1 MISTSY
7 HVLFLCTGNSAGSIL
22 AEAILE
28 RMGSSQFRAY
38 GAGRFSRGEIH
49 PAALN
54 LLRRLD
60 LPIDHLRSKS
70 WVEFAGPS
78 APQIDFIVTVCD
90 NAAAETCPIWPGQ
103 PMTVRWG
110 LPDPAAVE
118 GSDDDIAQAFSFTY
132 HLLSNQ
138 ISAFIQLA
146 IDSFDKAEL
155 LSQLVVIDPSIAR
168 STQDAV

>member
-7 HVLFLCTGNSAGSIL
+7 HVLFLCTGNSAGS
-22 AEAILE
+22 
-28 RMGSSQFRAY
+28 FP
-38 GAGRFSRGEIH
+38 RGEIH

-54 LLRRLD
+54 LLRGLD
-60 LPIDHLRSKS
+60 HPIDHLRSKS
-70 WVEFAGPS
+70 WDEFAGPS
-78 APQIDFIVTVCD
+78 APQIDFIFTLCV
-90 NAAAETCPIWPGQ
+90 NAAAETCPIWSGQ

-155 LSQLVVIDPSIAR
+155 LSQLVVIDTSIAR

>member
-1 MISTSY
+1 MKSTSS
-7 HVLFLCTGNSAGSIL
+7 HVQFLRTGNSARS
-22 AEAILE
+22 
-28 RMGSSQFRAY
+28 FP
-38 GAGRFSRGEIH
+38 RGQIH
-49 PAALN
+49 PPALN
-54 LLRRLD
+54 LLRGLD
-60 LPIDHLRSKS
+60 HPIDHLRSKS
-70 WVEFAGPS
+70 WDEFAGPS
-78 APQIDFIVTVCD
+78 APQIDLIVTVCD
-90 NAAAETCPIWPGQ
+90 NAAAETCPIWSGQ
-103 PMTVRWG
+103 PMTVHWG

-138 ISAFIQLA
+138 ISTFIQLA

>member
-7 HVLFLCTGNSAGSIL
+7 HVLFLCTGNSARSIL

-28 RMGSSQFRAY
+28 RMGSGQFRAY
-38 GAGRFSRGEIH
+38 SAGSFPRGEIH

-54 LLRRLD
+54 LLRD
-60 LPIDHLRSKS
+60 LNHPTDHLRSKS
-70 WVEFAGPS
+70 WNEITGPS
-78 APQIDFIVTVCD
+78 APQIDFIFTVCD
-90 NAAAETCPIWPGQ
+90 NAAAETCPIWSGQ

>member
-7 HVLFLCTGNSAGSIL
+7 HVLFLCTGNSARSIL
-22 AEAILE
+22 AESILE

-38 GAGRFSRGEIH
+38 SAGSFPRGEIH
-49 PAALN
+49 PATLN
-54 LLRRLD
+54 LLRGLD
-60 LPIDHLRSKS
+60 HPTDHLRSKS
-70 WVEFAGPS
+70 WDEITGPS
-78 APQIDFIVTVCD
+78 APPIDFIFTVCD
-90 NAAAETCPIWPGQ
+90 NAAAETCPIWSGQ
-103 PMTVRWG
+103 PMTVHWG

-132 HLLSNQ
+132 HLLSKQ

-155 LSQLVVIDPSIAR
+155 LSQLVVIGPSIAR

>member
-1 MISTSY
+1 MISTSS
-7 HVLFLCTGNSAGSIL
+7 HVQFLRTGNSARS
-22 AEAILE
+22 
-28 RMGSSQFRAY
+28 FP
-38 GAGRFSRGEIH
+38 RGQIH
-49 PAALN
+49 PPALN
-54 LLRRLD
+54 LLRGLD
-60 LPIDHLRSKS
+60 HPIAHLRSKS
-70 WVEFAGPS
+70 WDEFAGPS
-78 APQIDFIVTVCD
+78 APQIDFIFTVCD
-90 NAAAETCPIWPGQ
+90 NAAAETCPIWSGQ

>member
-7 HVLFLCTGNSAGSIL
+7 HVLFLCTRNSARSIL
-22 AEAILE
+22 VEAILE

-38 GAGRFSRGEIH
+38 SAGSFPRGEIH

-54 LLRRLD
+54 LLRGLD
-60 LPIDHLRSKS
+60 HPIDHLRSKS
-70 WVEFAGPS
+70 WGEFAGPS

-155 LSQLVVIDPSIAR
+155 LSQLVVIGPSIAR

>member
-7 HVLFLCTGNSAGSIL
+7 HVLFLCTGNSAGS
-22 AEAILE
+22 
-28 RMGSSQFRAY
+28 FP
-38 GAGRFSRGEIH
+38 RGEIH

-54 LLRRLD
+54 LLRGLD
-60 LPIDHLRSKS
+60 HPIDHLRSKS
-70 WVEFAGPS
+70 WDEFAGPS
-78 APQIDFIVTVCD
+78 APQIDFIFTLCD
-90 NAAAETCPIWPGQ
+90 NAADEPCPIWPGK
-103 PMTVRWG
+103 PTTVCWG
-110 LPDPAAVE
+110 LPDPAAVD
-118 GSDDDIAQAFSFTY
+118 GSDDDIAQTFSFTY

-138 ISAFIQLA
+138 ISTFIQLA

>member
-1 MISTSY
+1 MNSTSS
-7 HVLFLCTGNSAGSIL
+7 HVQFLRTGNSARSFP
-22 AEAILE
+22 
-28 RMGSSQFRAY
+28 RVQ
-38 GAGRFSRGEIH
+38 IH
-49 PAALN
+49 PPALH
-54 LLRRLD
+54 LLRGLD
-60 LPIDHLRSKS
+60 HPIDHLRSKS
-70 WVEFAGPS
+70 WDEFAGPS
-78 APQIDFIVTVCD
+78 APQIDFIFTLCD

-110 LPDPAAVE
+110 LPDPAAVD
-118 GSDDDIAQAFSFTY
+118 GSDDDIAQTFSFTY

-138 ISAFIQLA
+138 ISTFIQLA

>member
-1 MISTSY
+1 MNSTSS
-7 HVLFLCTGNSAGSIL
+7 HVQFLRTGNSARS
-22 AEAILE
+22 
-28 RMGSSQFRAY
+28 FP
-38 GAGRFSRGEIH
+38 RGQIH
-49 PAALN
+49 PPALN
-54 LLRRLD
+54 LLRGLD
-60 LPIDHLRSKS
+60 HPIDHLRSKS
-70 WVEFAGPS
+70 WDEFAGPS
-78 APQIDFIVTVCD
+78 APQIDFIFTVCD
-90 NAAAETCPIWPGQ
+90 NAAAEICPIWSGQ

-146 IDSFDKAEL
+146 LDSFDKAEL
-155 LSQLVVIDPSIAR
+155 LSQLVMIDPSIAR

>member
-7 HVLFLCTGNSAGSIL
+7 HVLFLCTGNSAGS
-22 AEAILE
+22 
-28 RMGSSQFRAY
+28 FP
-38 GAGRFSRGEIH
+38 RGEIH

-54 LLRRLD
+54 LLRGLD
-60 LPIDHLRSKS
+60 HPIDHLRSKS
-70 WVEFAGPS
+70 WDEFAGPS
-78 APQIDFIVTVCD
+78 APQIDFIFTLCD
-90 NAAAETCPIWPGQ
+90 NAADKPCPIWPGK
-103 PMTVRWG
+103 PTTVRWG
-110 LPDPAAVE
+110 LPDPAAVD
-118 GSDDDIAQAFSFTY
+118 GSDDDIAQTFSFTY
-132 HLLSNQ
+132 HLLSKQ

>member
-7 HVLFLCTGNSAGSIL
+7 HVLFLCTGNSARSIL

-38 GAGRFSRGEIH
+38 SAGSFPRGEIH

-54 LLRRLD
+54 LLRGLD
-60 LPIDHLRSKS
+60 HPTDHLRSKS
-70 WVEFAGPS
+70 WDEITGPS
-78 APQIDFIVTVCD
+78 APQIDFIFTVCD
-90 NAAAETCPIWPGQ
+90 NAAAETWPIWSGQ
-103 PMTVRWG
+103 PMMVHWG

-118 GSDDDIAQAFSFTY
+118 GSGDDIAQASSFTY

-146 IDSFDKAEL
+146 LDSFDKAEL

>member
-7 HVLFLCTGNSAGSIL
+7 HVLFLCTGNSAGS
-22 AEAILE
+22 
-28 RMGSSQFRAY
+28 FP
-38 GAGRFSRGEIH
+38 RGEIH

-54 LLRRLD
+54 LLRGLD
-60 LPIDHLRSKS
+60 HPIDHLRSKS
-70 WVEFAGPS
+70 WDEFAGPS
-78 APQIDFIVTVCD
+78 APQIDFIFTLCD
-90 NAAAETCPIWPGQ
+90 NAADEPCLIWPGK
-103 PMTVRWG
+103 PTTVRWG
-110 LPDPAAVE
+110 LPDPAAVD
-118 GSDDDIAQAFSFTY
+118 GSDDDIAQTFSFTY

-138 ISAFIQLA
+138 ISTFIQLA

>member
-7 HVLFLCTGNSAGSIL
+7 HVLFLCTGNSAGS
-22 AEAILE
+22 
-28 RMGSSQFRAY
+28 FP
-38 GAGRFSRGEIH
+38 RGEIH

-54 LLRRLD
+54 LLRGQD
-60 LPIDHLRSKS
+60 HPIDHLRSKS
-70 WVEFAGPS
+70 WDEFAGPS
-78 APQIDFIVTVCD
+78 APQIDFIFTLCD
-90 NAAAETCPIWPGQ
+90 NAAAETCPIWPGK
-103 PMTVRWG
+103 PTTVRWG
-110 LPDPAAVE
+110 LPDPAAVD
-118 GSDDDIAQAFSFTY
+118 GSDDDIAQTFSFTY

-138 ISAFIQLA
+138 ISTFIQLA